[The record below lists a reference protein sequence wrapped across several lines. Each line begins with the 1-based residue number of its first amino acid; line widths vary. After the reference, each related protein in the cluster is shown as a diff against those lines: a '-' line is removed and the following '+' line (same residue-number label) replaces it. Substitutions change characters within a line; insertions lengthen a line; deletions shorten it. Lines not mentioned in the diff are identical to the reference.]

1 MPTTLVYKGFQIR
14 AGCVGVQGR
23 DRFKPTLVIARHH
36 EGLSYT
42 NDRTFSPP
50 YPRDSY
56 ETEDEAMATALSVGK
71 AIIDGTLPGLGVE
84 DL

>member
-14 AGCVGVQGR
+14 AGCVGSR
-23 DRFKPTLVIARHH
+23 DGGHFKPTLVIAKNH

-42 NDRTFSPP
+42 NDKAFSPR
-50 YPRDSY
+50 YPRESY
-56 ETEDEAMATALSVGK
+56 ETEEEAMAVALSVGK
-71 AIIDGTLPGLGVE
+71 AIVDGTLPGFTVA